1 MNSYW
6 NREADSELTLDLLC
20 FSQIDFRF
28 NICFKNL
35 LFFAMSWL
43 VHSIFSGIDYEFTF
57 QSNIFTENSF
67 GLNRFFHREFAINT
81 LSAPR
86 FHYYFPIW
94 IHYLNS
100 WYVLRIGFES
110 GIFFENLLWIH
121 SFRKFSKNSPPISF
135 LHFECSLTLNIH
147 SLWLFSQKSFT
158 RDSEAKKF
166 CFFVLS
172 ITYSYISGFTSH
184 FFHFREIAKLSFS
197 YYFMMTS

>member
-110 GIFFENLLWIH
+110 GIVFENSLWIDAF
-121 SFRKFSKNSPPISF
+121 SQILYKFTTYFS
-135 LHFECSLTLNIH
+135 T
-147 SLWLFSQKSFT
+147 SLWIFFSRIHYLFRDFT
-158 RDSEAKKF
+158 RNS
-166 CFFVLS
+166 
-172 ITYSYISGFTSH
+172 T
-184 FFHFREIAKLSFS
+184 FFHEFTKCFANFL
-197 YYFMMTS
+197 